1 MSKGAP
7 RRLLEMSASIAIE
20 SGAQPLDDAQ
30 RAERAGGER
39 RDGAATDFA
48 CSRSRPGPLRTRP
61 SLRFERLTFVG
72 LVGFADPPAEGVKE
86 AIVRLR
92 AAGLRTVMLTG
103 DQRATAAAVG
113 RELNLLSEGQ
123 AIIDGRELD
132 ALSDERADARG
143 CRRSPRSAA
152 SRRSTSCDSCRRFR
166 REATSSPCS
175 ATA

>member
-1 MSKGAP
+1 MLMENGVAAARRGAA
-7 RRLLEMSASIAIE
+7 REACVE
-20 SGAQPLDDAQ
+20 TNDAM
-30 RAERAGGER
+30 A
-39 RDGAATDFA
+39 RDGLRVLALASGPVADATESA
-48 CSRSRPGPLRTRP
+48 VQ
-61 SLRFERLTFVG
+61 RLTFVG
-72 LVGFADPPAEGVKE
+72 LVGFADPPAEGVKD

-113 RELNLLSEGQ
+113 RELNLLSDGQ

-132 ALSDERADARG
+132 TLSDERVDCQAVADAA
-143 CRRSPRSAA
+143 PSAA
-152 SRRSTSCDSCRRFR
+152 SRRSTSCGSCRLFR